1 MTTTIKQ
8 PKDLLE
14 LIGHDLGTSNWLAIP
29 QSDIDLFADADL
41 EALTVRTYDGL
52 GLDVR
57 PALSRSDLYARDAKS
72 QHAFCIDID
81 REGDVRVLC
90 NVEPSERWMDTMLH
104 EFGHGAYNQGVAP
117 ELPWLLRDAAH
128 ALTTEGVAMFMGR
141 LVRSP
146 EWLARVAGVPAPDLE
161 RLGPS
166 LAEARRA
173 ALLVFARWVLVVTHF
188 ERQLYGDPDADLNA
202 AWWDLVERYQLVR
215 RPPGR
220 DEPDWAAKIHLAV
233 VPVYYQNY
241 LYGELFASQLEAT
254 LVARAGGVVDRP
266 EAGRFLAEQVFA
278 PGASRRWDRLVEDAT
293 GEPRRAAHL
302 AAQLTA

>member
-1 MTTTIKQ
+1 
-8 PKDLLE
+8 
-14 LIGHDLGTSNWLAIP
+14 
-29 QSDIDLFADADL
+29 
-41 EALTVRTYDGL
+41 
-52 GLDVR
+52 
-57 PALSRSDLYARDAKS
+57 
-72 QHAFCIDID
+72 
-81 REGDVRVLC
+81 
-90 NVEPSERWMDTMLH
+90 MDTMLH

-128 ALTTEGVAMFMGR
+128 PLTTEGVAMFMGR

-146 EWLARVAGVPAPDLE
+146 EWLARVAGVPASDLE
-161 RLGPS
+161 RLGPR

-188 ERQLYGDPDADLNA
+188 ERQLYGDPDADLNRV
-202 AWWDLVERYQLVR
+202 WWDLVERYQLVR

-266 EAGRFLAEQVFA
+266 EAGRFLAQQVFA
-278 PGASRRWDRLVEDAT
+278 PGASRRWDHLVEDAT
-293 GEPRRAAHL
+293 GEPLRAAYL
-302 AAQLTA
+302 AAQLAG